1 MAVRSSI
8 ISVMVATVILIPG
21 IQAGLLRSDEDFPKW
36 WQANPFFI
44 DQDSCANLGDG
55 SVDQAA
61 ALYDAATDA
70 NYLAHA
76 GIMAAQQPTL
86 PPFNAFFPEQDSAL
100 VIKNSKPSST
110 SPKNPKTQH
119 PHRIQ
124 LQKRTLL

>member
-1 MAVRSSI
+1 RRR
-8 ISVMVATVILIPG
+8 L
-21 IQAGLLRSDEDFPKW
+21 PKW

-76 GIMAAQQPTL
+76 GIMATQQPTL

-100 VIKNSKPSST
+100 VIKNLQTIIDITEKSQNSTPTSYSTAKANATVKKTANGAQPSSSAVT
-110 SPKNPKTQH
+110 
-119 PHRIQ
+119 
-124 LQKRTLL
+124 